1 MLFPWHIESLT
12 NQKGLDF
19 GVNCFRS
26 NYTCY
31 CSMLLKVTVTRDFR
45 PLVFFI
51 KQSPLGP

>member
-45 PLVFFI
+45 PLVF
-51 KQSPLGP
+51 SSNNPP